1 MDNRRLILSY
11 PNMRM
16 VRVEPRPRFPRQTEP
31 RRVEPTIVSDGDI
44 KSSDD
49 FEYASYL
56 KSTDHSPHEEAT
68 ETTDVSE
75 Y

>member
-11 PNMRM
+11 PNMRT
-16 VRVEPRPRFPRQTEP
+16 VRVEPRPRFPRQIEP
-31 RRVEPTIVSDGDI
+31 RCVEPTIVSDGDI

-49 FEYASYL
+49 FEYVSYL
-56 KSTDHSPHEEAT
+56 KSTDHSPHEETT